1 MEKLSYTFIS
11 MNDMFCKRIQNK
23 GLAIHTVMISI
34 LFFNTAKQ
42 KLELTAELESSF
54 LQF

>member
-34 LFFNTAKQ
+34 LFNTAKQ